1 MYWPCFVYIF
11 ESAVFCKSRFNDNV
25 VCNAYKYDNPVF
37 ITTQPLLCFNFI
49 VYGDQLQKN
58 HKGFTIYKVL

>member
-11 ESAVFCKSRFNDNV
+11 ESAVFCKSCFNDNV
-25 VCNAYKYDNPVF
+25 VRNAYKYDNPVF
-37 ITTQPLLCFNFI
+37 IITQPLLCFNFI
-49 VYGDQLQKN
+49 VYEDQLQKN